1 MASQRFSVRV
11 VIILLSWCLSAALLG
26 VLGVI
31 ASLHPPFPQLILL
44 GLVALLLI
52 AYRLST
58 EFRRWLFSVPLEW
71 LVSVHLVRFVGFY
84 FLWLYEHRRLPFA
97 FGPGR
102 LGRHC
107 GGHPSAGS
115 VASAASLSH
124 HLSNLEHPWVG
135 RYSLCCRH
143 GEKIGHRGP
152 RVHGGTS
159 SLSTEPPP
167 HLYCAP
173 NHFYA
178 CRDLSAIE
186 KRPTQSRRVSSPP
199 APSLSTGGQG
209 GQWVRRTRGSV
220 GSGGQGG
227 QCA

>member
-97 FGPGR
+97 FAVLGGWGDIVVATLALALLLLRPRSRIIYQIWNTLGLADILFVVGTATR
-102 LGRHC
+102 LAIAD
-107 GGHPSAGS
+107 P
-115 VASAASLSH
+115 ASMAALLRFPLSL
-124 HLSNLEHPWVG
+124 L
-135 RYSLCCRH
+135 
-143 GEKIGHRGP
+143 
-152 RVHGGTS
+152 
-159 SLSTEPPP
+159 
-167 HLYCAP
+167 
-173 NHFYA
+173 
-178 CRDLSAIE
+178 
-186 KRPTQSRRVSSPP
+186 PTFIVPLIIFTHVVIFLRLKSDRLNR
-199 APSLSTGGQG
+199 A
-209 GQWVRRTRGSV
+209 
-220 GSGGQGG
+220 
-227 QCA
+227 A

>member
-31 ASLHPPFPQLILL
+31 ASLHPPLPQLILL

-97 FGPGR
+97 FAVLGGWGDIVVATLALVLLVLRPRSRMPYQAWNTLGLADILFVVGTATR
-102 LGRHC
+102 LAIAD
-107 GGHPSAGS
+107 P
-115 VASAASLSH
+115 ASMAALLRFPLSL
-124 HLSNLEHPWVG
+124 L
-135 RYSLCCRH
+135 
-143 GEKIGHRGP
+143 
-152 RVHGGTS
+152 
-159 SLSTEPPP
+159 
-167 HLYCAP
+167 
-173 NHFYA
+173 
-178 CRDLSAIE
+178 
-186 KRPTQSRRVSSPP
+186 PTFIVPLIIFTHVVIFLRLKSDRLNR
-199 APSLSTGGQG
+199 A
-209 GQWVRRTRGSV
+209 
-220 GSGGQGG
+220 
-227 QCA
+227 A